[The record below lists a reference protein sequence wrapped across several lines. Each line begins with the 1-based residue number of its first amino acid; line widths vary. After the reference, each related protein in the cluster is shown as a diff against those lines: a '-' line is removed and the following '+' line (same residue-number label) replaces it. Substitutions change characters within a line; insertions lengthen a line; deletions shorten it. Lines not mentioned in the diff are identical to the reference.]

1 MIWKCTFLK
10 NTTERNFKIV
20 LLRGERRM
28 QQVDDDN
35 NICRTCSASPHL
47 QRTCILLHIHSH
59 SHIHIPL
66 VLSCIPI
73 PPSFIQWRIQTSTWG
88 GGGGGGSS
96 PTYIHTC
103 TYIHVLFICS
113 SRPSNKVGGGGDLK
127 KKFFWP
133 FRRQFGPKLRGSP
146 RPLPWIHHSYNNPS
160 LHLVFLP
167 LQIKNSVPKFFCA
180 VGKICSQVKQGFP
193 F

>member
-1 MIWKCTFLK
+1 MQCEPTFTKDLHFITHPFTFPYPH
-10 NTTERNFKIV
+10 TTCIV
-20 LLRGERRM
+20 LYSNPTLIYT
-28 QQVDDDN
+28 VTNPDLY
-35 NICRTCSASPHL
+35 I
-47 QRTCILLHIHSH
+47 
-59 SHIHIPL
+59 
-66 VLSCIPI
+66 
-73 PPSFIQWRIQTSTWG
+73 G
-88 GGGGGGSS
+88 GGGQS
-96 PTYIHTC
+96 YIHTC

-113 SRPSNKVGGGGDLK
+113 SRPWNKVGGGDLK

-133 FRRQFGPKLRGSP
+133 FRRQFGPKLRDSP

-160 LHLVFLP
+160 PHLVFLP

>member
-1 MIWKCTFLK
+1 MQCESTFTKDLHFITHPFTFPYPH
-10 NTTERNFKIV
+10 TTCIV
-20 LLRGERRM
+20 LYSNPTLIYTVTNPDLYM
-28 QQVDDDN
+28 
-35 NICRTCSASPHL
+35 
-47 QRTCILLHIHSH
+47 
-59 SHIHIPL
+59 
-66 VLSCIPI
+66 
-73 PPSFIQWRIQTSTWG
+73 G
-88 GGGGGGSS
+88 GGGGQS
-96 PTYIHTC
+96 YIHTC

-113 SRPSNKVGGGGDLK
+113 SRPSNKVGGGDLK

-160 LHLVFLP
+160 PHLVFLP

>member
-1 MIWKCTFLK
+1 MQCESTFIKDLHIITRPFTFPYPH
-10 NTTERNFKIV
+10 TTCIV
-20 LLRGERRM
+20 LYSNPTLIYTVTNPDLYM
-28 QQVDDDN
+28 
-35 NICRTCSASPHL
+35 
-47 QRTCILLHIHSH
+47 
-59 SHIHIPL
+59 
-66 VLSCIPI
+66 
-73 PPSFIQWRIQTSTWG
+73 G
-88 GGGGGGSS
+88 GGGEGGAV
-96 PTYIHTC
+96 IH
-103 TYIHVLFICS
+103 TYIHVHTYMFYLSAHQDPEI
-113 SRPSNKVGGGGDLK
+113 RWGGGGDLK

-160 LHLVFLP
+160 PHLVFLP

>member
-1 MIWKCTFLK
+1 MIITYA
-10 NTTERNFKIV
+10 EHAVRV
-20 LLRGERRM
+20 
-28 QQVDDDN
+28 
-35 NICRTCSASPHL
+35 
-47 QRTCILLHIHSH
+47 HIYKGLAFYYTS
-59 SHIHIPL
+59 IHIP
-66 VLSCIPI
+66 I
-73 PPSFIQWRIQTSTWG
+73 STYHLYCLAFQSHPHLYSDESRPLHGG